1 MSAPVRKS
9 NFNTQSKRGD
19 CSSPKASSYLNMHL
33 LDWVRQMRWIGTMS
47 NEKVVTWLNF
57 STTSPYFCEPL
68 SVQHI
73 EIKMN
78 VPNVWG
84 RQTNTFDFPHNVWK
98 EPYLQCEWW
107 APWKDKRFTQHALI
121 FSPYWPHTSQYARSL
136 PVVRCWWAFLSL
148 LSEIMWHV

>member
-1 MSAPVRKS
+1 
-9 NFNTQSKRGD
+9 
-19 CSSPKASSYLNMHL
+19 
-33 LDWVRQMRWIGTMS
+33 MS

-84 RQTNTFDFPHNVWK
+84 RQTNTFDFLVMFGKSLTFSANDEHHGK
-98 EPYLQCEWW
+98 T
-107 APWKDKRFTQHALI
+107 KDSH
-121 FSPYWPHTSQYARSL
+121 SL
-136 PVVRCWWAFLSL
+136 P
-148 LSEIMWHV
+148 